1 LLKLRVHEL
10 ANDLG
15 VADRLVYLVEGNTPQ
30 LVKNASGGVVV
41 NSTVGIRAIQHQI
54 PLIVLGRA
62 LYNLPQLC
70 FQGALDD
77 FWTGAK
83 APDRLAANAF
93 LVQLKNLTQVSADIY
108 AARNKSLKW
117 TR

>member
-1 LLKLRVHEL
+1 
-10 ANDLG
+10 
-15 VADRLVYLVEGNTPQ
+15 VEGNTPQ
-30 LVKNASGGVVV
+30 LVKNSSGVVVV
-41 NSTVGIRAIQHQI
+41 NSTVGIRAIQQHI

-83 APDRLAANAF
+83 APDQLAADAF

-108 AARNKSLKW
+108 AARNRALTW
-117 TR
+117 PR